1 MRERVQFI
9 EYINMVSTTQ
19 HAVTDTLFTEDAST
33 YAEALLRNLL
43 DASPD
48 FVCFKDGQ
56 GRWLKAND
64 SGLALFHL
72 HRDHYQFKTDAEL
85 AELTHPVYREA
96 FLSCLASD
104 EVAWVARTRSQ
115 CEEII
120 PLPEGGQRIFDV
132 VKTPIFNEDGS
143 RQGLVVVGRDITDH
157 REFEIQLNNRSTILD
172 ALISCDWLLNSS
184 QSWKKVVPDV
194 LSILGMASGFTNVAL
209 LQTSTQEKGG
219 RRATFV
225 HQWVAPDC
233 CSREEVGSSFEFE
246 ALGAPR
252 WENFLSLGQPVFG
265 NVQNI
270 GADELPALKAL
281 GANTIVLIPV
291 SVNEAWWGVLMVKKC
306 EEISDISPQELG
318 ALMAA
323 GRSVGAAIQRE
334 AANKRLNQAMIAF
347 ESAAEG
353 IVITNTDGRIIAINK
368 GYSDITGYR
377 EDEIKGQLAYQ
388 LDPALMDVEQ
398 YQKMHEELAA
408 EGRWKGEFSS
418 QRKDGEIY
426 PENATVTAVKDEE
439 GNVVNYVV
447 VFSDISDT
455 KRVQTALHEMVNHDA
470 LTGLPNRRLLNE
482 LTGHALRRAEREKSN
497 VAILFIDLDRF
508 KVINDTLGH
517 QVGDKLLMQV
527 SSRLRDVMRE
537 SDTVARLGGDEFLVM
552 MDSLRDVEDAS
563 RVAKK
568 IVSTLQAEFVIDGK
582 DIFIGASV
590 GISVYPGDGDD
601 VDNLIKAADI
611 AMYKV
616 KSEGK
621 NNYRFYSSDL
631 SENAVERF
639 TMETQLR
646 RALER
651 QQFELYYQPQ
661 VSLKT
666 GRIVG
671 AEALVRWQ
679 HPELGVV
686 SPAKFIP
693 VAEETGLVVQIGEW
707 VLRESARQMVEWT
720 GQGLDLKSIS
730 VNVSG
735 VQVQRSNFA
744 DTVYG
749 ILVETGCD
757 PALLELEITE
767 SVVMNNT
774 EYVISVFARIK
785 EPGVRL
791 AIDDFGTGYS
801 SLSYLKRL
809 PLDKLKIDQSFVRD
823 LTSDPDDKAIASAV
837 IALARSL
844 GLKVIA
850 EGVETQEQIDTLV
863 SMGCDDVQ
871 GYFYGRP
878 MPADQFSA
886 VLLKDQQGK

>member
-1 MRERVQFI
+1 MAI
-9 EYINMVSTTQ
+9 ATQ
-19 HAVTDTLFTEDAST
+19 HTTNSLFAEDASS

-43 DASPD
+43 DTSPD

-64 SGLALFHL
+64 NGLAIFHL
-72 HRDHYQFKTDAEL
+72 QYVNYQFKTDTEL
-85 AELTHPVYREA
+85 AELTHPIYRDA
-96 FLSCLASD
+96 FLSCNASD
-104 EVAWVARTRSQ
+104 EMAWVSQ
-115 CEEII
+115 QRMQVEETI
-120 PLPEGGQRIFDV
+120 PLPEGGHRVFDV
-132 VKTPIFNEDGS
+132 VKTPLFNEDGS
-143 RQGLVVVGRDITDH
+143 RQGLVVVGRDITERRD
-157 REFEIQLNNRSTILD
+157 FEIQLTNRSTILD
-172 ALISCDWLLNSS
+172 ALISCDWLLNSAE
-184 QSWKKVVPDV
+184 SWRKVVPDV
-194 LSILGMASGFTNVAL
+194 LSILGVAADFNQVGL
-209 LQTSTQEKGG
+209 LQTITNAEGKRCASSM
-219 RRATFV
+219 F
-225 HQWVAPDC
+225 QWIAPDC
-233 CSREEVGSSFEFE
+233 CVRQSLGGVFEYE

-252 WENFLSLGQPVFG
+252 WETFLSLGQPVFG
-265 NVQNI
+265 NIHEVA
-270 GADELPALKAL
+270 ADELAAMEAM
-281 GANTIVLIPV
+281 GANTLVLIPV
-291 SVNEAWWGVLMVKKC
+291 TVNEAWWGVLVVKKC
-306 EEISDISPQELG
+306 EKVSEISPQELG

-323 GRSVGAAIQRE
+323 GRSLGAAIQRE
-334 AANKRLNQAMIAF
+334 IEGARLNQAMIAF

-353 IVITNTDGRIIAINK
+353 IVITDADGHIIAINK
-368 GYSDITGYR
+368 GYADITGYS
-377 EDEIKGQLAYQ
+377 EDEVRGQLAHQ
-388 LDPALMDVEQ
+388 LNPSGMDAEQFQQMQEALVTQ
-398 YQKMHEELAA
+398 
-408 EGRWKGEFSS
+408 GRWKGEITNL
-418 QRKDGEIY
+418 RKDGEFY
-426 PENATVTAVKDEE
+426 PEHAAVTVVKDDE
-439 GNVVNYVV
+439 GKVINYVV

-482 LTGHALRRAEREKSN
+482 LTGHALRRAEREKTS

-517 QVGDKLLMQV
+517 HVGDKLLIEV
-527 SSRLRDVMRE
+527 SDRLRDVMRD
-537 SDTVARLGGDEFLVM
+537 SDTVARLGGDEFMVM

-568 IVSTLQAEFVIDGK
+568 IVTSLQNEFVIEGK
-582 DIFIGASV
+582 DIYIGASV
-590 GISVYPGDGDD
+590 GISVFPGDGVD
-601 VDNLIKAADI
+601 VEELIKAADI

-639 TMETQLR
+639 NMESQLR

-651 QQFELYYQPQ
+651 NQFEVYYQPQ

-666 GRIVG
+666 RRIIG
-671 AEALVRWQ
+671 AEALVRWR
-679 HPELGVV
+679 HPELGLVPP
-686 SPAKFIP
+686 SKFIP
-693 VAEETGLVVQIGEW
+693 VAEEAGLVVQIGEW
-707 VLRESARQMVEWT
+707 VLRESARQMTEWIE
-720 GQGLDLKSIS
+720 QGLELQSVS

-757 PALLELEITE
+757 PTLLELEITE

-774 EYVISVFARIK
+774 EYVISVFERIK

-823 LTSDPDDKAIASAV
+823 LTHDPDDKAIAGAV

-850 EGVETQEQIDTLV
+850 EGVETQDQVDMLV
-863 SMGCDDVQ
+863 EMGCDDVQ
-871 GYFYGRP
+871 GYFYGKP
-878 MPADQFSA
+878 VPALQFAA
-886 VLLKDQQGK
+886 VLMKDKQDHEARS

>member
-1 MRERVQFI
+1 
-9 EYINMVSTTQ
+9 
-19 HAVTDTLFTEDAST
+19 
-33 YAEALLRNLL
+33 
-43 DASPD
+43 
-48 FVCFKDGQ
+48 
-56 GRWLKAND
+56 
-64 SGLALFHL
+64 
-72 HRDHYQFKTDAEL
+72 
-85 AELTHPVYREA
+85 
-96 FLSCLASD
+96 
-104 EVAWVARTRSQ
+104 
-115 CEEII
+115 
-120 PLPEGGQRIFDV
+120 
-132 VKTPIFNEDGS
+132 
-143 RQGLVVVGRDITDH
+143 
-157 REFEIQLNNRSTILD
+157 
-172 ALISCDWLLNSS
+172 
-184 QSWKKVVPDV
+184 
-194 LSILGMASGFTNVAL
+194 
-209 LQTSTQEKGG
+209 
-219 RRATFV
+219 
-225 HQWVAPDC
+225 
-233 CSREEVGSSFEFE
+233 
-246 ALGAPR
+246 
-252 WENFLSLGQPVFG
+252 WENFLSLGQPIFG
-265 NVQNI
+265 NLENFSP
-270 GADELPALKAL
+270 DELPALEVL
-281 GANTIVLIPV
+281 GAQTLVLIPV
-291 SVNEAWWGVLMVKKC
+291 RVTDAWWGVLMVKNC
-306 EEISDISPQELG
+306 EKISEISPQELG

-323 GRSVGAAIQRE
+323 GRSLGAAIQRE
-334 AANKRLNQAMIAF
+334 LAGARLNQAMIAF

-353 IVITNTDGRIIAINK
+353 IVITDAEARIIAINK
-368 GYSDITGYR
+368 GYADITGYSEEEVR
-377 EDEIKGQLAYQ
+377 GRLSHQ
-388 LDPALMDVEQ
+388 LDPSVIDAEQ
-398 YQKMHEELAA
+398 FQQMQEAFVTQ
-408 EGRWKGEFSS
+408 GRWKGEITNI
-418 QRKDGEIY
+418 RKDGEFY
-426 PENATVTAVKDEE
+426 PENVTVTVVKDDD

-482 LTGHALRRAEREKSN
+482 LTGHALRRAEREMCG
-497 VAILFIDLDRF
+497 VAILFIVLARF

-517 QVGDKLLMQV
+517 QVGDKLLIEV
-527 SSRLRDVMRE
+527 SDRLRDVMRD
-537 SDTVARLGGDEFLVM
+537 SDTVARLGGDEFMVM

-568 IVSTLQAEFVIDGK
+568 IVTTLQNQFVIDGK
-582 DIFIGASV
+582 DIYIGASV
-590 GISVYPGDGDD
+590 GISVFPGDGTD
-601 VDNLIKAADI
+601 VDELIKAADI

-639 TMETQLR
+639 NMESQLR

-651 QQFELYYQPQ
+651 NQFEVFYQPQ

-666 GRIVG
+666 GRIIG
-671 AEALVRWQ
+671 AEALVRWR
-679 HPELGVV
+679 HPELGLVPP
-686 SPAKFIP
+686 SKFIP
-693 VAEETGLVVQIGEW
+693 VAEEAGLVVQIGEW
-707 VLRESARQMVEWT
+707 VLRESARQMAEWVE
-720 GQGLDLKSIS
+720 QGLELQSVS

-823 LTSDPDDKAIASAV
+823 LTSDPDDKAIAGAV

-850 EGVETQEQIDTLV
+850 EGVETQDQVDILIE
-863 SMGCDDVQ
+863 MGCDDVQ
-871 GYFYGRP
+871 GYFYGKP
-878 MPADQFSA
+878 VPALQFAA
-886 VLLKDQQGK
+886 VLMKDKQEHDVRN